1 MAPAI
6 RTENLTKRFGDLT
19 AVDAL
24 DLHVEEGEIFGFL
37 GPNGAGKSTTINV
50 LLDFLR
56 PTDGRA
62 EVLGYDTHEDPIAI
76 RQRTGVLPEGFS
88 VYDRLTALE
97 HVEYA
102 IETKDASDAPR
113 DLLSRVHLQEEAW
126 ERRAGEFSKGMTQR
140 LALAMAL
147 VDDPDLLVLDEPS
160 SGLDPTGIQEMR
172 DIIREEADR
181 GTTVFFSS
189 HQLPQVEAVCDRVG
203 IMRDG
208 SMAAVDTI
216 DNLRDDVGGATT
228 IELEVDPMPA
238 ADALELGAVDG
249 VEHATGHGDAIE
261 VTCSDP
267 RAKVDVVKRVDA
279 ATTVTDI
286 VSDETDLEE
295 LFNQYTSGDG
305 VDRGDREAEAE
316 VSA

>member
-1 MAPAI
+1 
-6 RTENLTKRFGDLT
+6 
-19 AVDAL
+19 
-24 DLHVEEGEIFGFL
+24 
-37 GPNGAGKSTTINV
+37 
-50 LLDFLR
+50 
-56 PTDGRA
+56 
-62 EVLGYDTHEDPIAI
+62 
-76 RQRTGVLPEGFS
+76 
-88 VYDRLTALE
+88 
-97 HVEYA
+97 
-102 IETKDASDAPR
+102 
-113 DLLSRVHLQEEAW
+113 
-126 ERRAGEFSKGMTQR
+126 
-140 LALAMAL
+140 
-147 VDDPDLLVLDEPS
+147 
-160 SGLDPTGIQEMR
+160 MR
-172 DIIREEADR
+172 DIIREEAER